1 MAVFGRE
8 ELSGLPASPG
18 VYMML
23 DGSGGI
29 LYVGKAV
36 QLRSRV
42 RSYFRAHIGRGPA
55 IDRMVEQVESVEVI
69 VTDSELEALV
79 LENNLIKEHN
89 PKYNTLLKDDKTYP
103 YIKVSLGEAYPRV
116 LFSRTRKK
124 DKARYFGP
132 FTGGV
137 PVKEVIDLINKAY
150 GLRTCHRV
158 LPRDTGRERPC
169 LNYHIH
175 QCPAPCQAYI
185 SQEEYG
191 RAVEEALV
199 FLGGEYGP
207 IMEKLRQRMEAA
219 AEALDF
225 EAAAHWRDMQAS
237 VQRIAQKQK
246 MTGGAGE
253 DRDVIGLAMEGEEA
267 LAQIFF
273 VRDGKLIGRE
283 HFYLTQAG
291 GRPMEEVLEGFVKQ
305 FYAGTPFVPAEVALP
320 CALEDAVL
328 LEQWLGLRRGGRV
341 RLAHPQKGQK
351 EKLVELACQN
361 ASLILGKNREKLQRE
376 EGRTLG
382 AVRELAQALGLS
394 ALDRIEAYDISNQN
408 GYENVGSMVVYQG
421 GRPKKSD
428 YRKFRIRGV
437 QGANDFASMGEMLER
452 RFRHGLEER
461 AGGAQAGAFSL
472 FPDLLLMDGGRAQ
485 VHSAQAALAKLGL
498 DIPVCGMVKDGA
510 HKTKALYWQEEELEL
525 DRRGQAFL
533 LVSRI
538 QEEVHRFAI
547 TYHRS
552 LRGKKQVKSV
562 LDDIPGIG
570 PARRK
575 ALMGYFPSIDHIRQA
590 DVDTL
595 QMGGVLPRQVAEGIY
610 SYFRREES
618 QE

>member
-1 MAVFGRE
+1 
-8 ELSGLPASPG
+8 
-18 VYMML
+18 
-23 DGSGGI
+23 
-29 LYVGKAV
+29 
-36 QLRSRV
+36 
-42 RSYFRAHIGRGPA
+42 
-55 IDRMVEQVESVEVI
+55 
-69 VTDSELEALV
+69 
-79 LENNLIKEHN
+79 
-89 PKYNTLLKDDKTYP
+89 
-103 YIKVSLGEAYPRV
+103 
-116 LFSRTRKK
+116 
-124 DKARYFGP
+124 
-132 FTGGV
+132 
-137 PVKEVIDLINKAY
+137 
-150 GLRTCHRV
+150 
-158 LPRDTGRERPC
+158 
-169 LNYHIH
+169 
-175 QCPAPCQAYI
+175 
-185 SQEEYG
+185 
-191 RAVEEALV
+191 
-199 FLGGEYGP
+199 
-207 IMEKLRQRMEAA
+207 
-219 AEALDF
+219 
-225 EAAAHWRDMQAS
+225 
-237 VQRIAQKQK
+237 
-246 MTGGAGE
+246 
-253 DRDVIGLAMEGEEA
+253 
-267 LAQIFF
+267 
-273 VRDGKLIGRE
+273 
-283 HFYLTQAG
+283 
-291 GRPMEEVLEGFVKQ
+291 MEEVLEGFVKQ